1 MVHKKDARE
10 REHVDYYT
18 AAVVE
23 YTSIN
28 MIQPEKQWTVPDLMQ
43 ANAEQFVKIIQ
54 NASHYDVDIIV
65 FPECGLSGTPMPK
78 KRAEI
83 KPYLTSIPNPT
94 DHVIPYKE
102 PQNYAKVLTVLSK
115 AAAESNMYVVVNM
128 PERVKCPVGD
138 FSTICNGIDTEYHYN
153 TNVVFDRQGQI
164 IAKYRKYNLFL
175 EFGFDAPPQPELVT
189 FDTDFGVTFGVF
201 ICFDI
206 LFTQPA
212 VELVRQ
218 KNVTDFVFSAA
229 WMSELPLL
237 TAVTVHSS
245 WAFSMDVNLLSS
257 NLNKPA
263 QYGGGSGIYAGRHGV
278 QVAVMPQYTGS
289 QLLIS
294 RVPKKNSPRPLRPAE
309 SRRHVVPIIPPPI
322 HQQNQLRLLCD
333 SSYSSFHSK
342 PLECI
347 QPNDKNTSTFSYSEP
362 KHGFSCSIEVVWT
375 NKDCNNNMPSYKMFG
390 YAGERTFSGAKTCY
404 IEVCGLS
411 AVTNDAVGCGK
422 IPDLYHSGVTI
433 HSISINVSSSSG
445 LNSIAVPIT
454 INSSVVPIH
463 VTDYTFNNDG
473 KSIQN
478 IQMNLVKPST
488 DLITFAVY
496 RLPQEVS

>member
-1 MVHKKDARE
+1 MVHKEDARGRE
-10 REHVDYYT
+10 RVDYYT

-23 YTSIN
+23 YTSLN
-28 MIQPEKQWTVPDLMQ
+28 VIQPEKEWAAQDLIQ
-43 ANAEQFVKIIQ
+43 ANAEQYIKIIQ

-65 FPECGLSGTPMPK
+65 FPECGLVGTPIPK
-78 KRAEI
+78 KRADV
-83 KPYLTSIPNPT
+83 KPYLTTIPDAT
-94 DHVIPYKE
+94 DHAIPYKE
-102 PQNYAKVLTVLSK
+102 PHKYAKVLTMLSK

-128 PERVKCPVGD
+128 FERVNCSVDDTSSICVGK
-138 FSTICNGIDTEYHYN
+138 DTEYHYN
-153 TNVVFDRQGQI
+153 TNVVFDRHGQI
-164 IAKYRKYNLFL
+164 IAKYRKFNLFL
-175 EFGFDAPPQPELVT
+175 EFAFDTTPQPELVS

-206 LFTQPA
+206 LFPQPA

-245 WAFSMDVNLLSS
+245 WAFSMDVNFLSS
-257 NLNKPA
+257 NLNNPA
-263 QYGGGSGIYAGRHGV
+263 QYGGGSGIYAGRQGI

-294 RVPKKNSPRPLRPAE
+294 RVPKKNSPSPLRPTE
-309 SRRHVVPIIPPPI
+309 SHGHVVPLIPAPV
-322 HQQNQLRLLCD
+322 HRQNQLRLLCD

-342 PLECI
+342 PLECV
-347 QPNDKNTSTFSYSEP
+347 QPEDKTTSTFSYSEP
-362 KHGFSCSIEVVWT
+362 KHGFSCSIEVVWS

-390 YAGERTFSGAKTCY
+390 YAGERSFSGAKTCY

-411 AVTNDAVGCGK
+411 AVRTDKEAVVGCGR
-422 IPDLYHSGVTI
+422 IPDLYDSGVTI
-433 HSISINVSSSSG
+433 HSISINTSSSTGKNTIAIPST
-445 LNSIAVPIT
+445 LNSSIIPFNVA
-454 INSSVVPIH
+454 
-463 VTDYTFNNDG
+463 DYTFNNDG
-473 KSIQN
+473 KSIQ
-478 IQMNLVKPST
+478 MNLVNPST